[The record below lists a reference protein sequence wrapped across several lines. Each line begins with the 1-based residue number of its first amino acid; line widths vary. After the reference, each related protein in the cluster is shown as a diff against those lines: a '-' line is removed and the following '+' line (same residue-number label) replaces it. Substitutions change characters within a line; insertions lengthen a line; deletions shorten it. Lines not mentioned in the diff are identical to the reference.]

1 MRSVKAFLL
10 LLTSTL
16 CLAQSPVDRLT
27 APIESGLTVPLK
39 GNLHGGARPEF
50 DQGRVDGSMAMQA
63 VSLVFKPSP
72 AQQSALDQLL
82 AQQQDRMSPNYH
94 KWLTPAQFGD
104 RFGMSKSDLD
114 KVVSWLQSQG
124 FTVTRIAN
132 SRNEV
137 FFRGTAAQV
146 ESAFHTELHHYL
158 VNGEMHF
165 ANATEP
171 SVPAALS
178 GVALAIRNLH
188 NFEPKPRARVR
199 KVPASEVSPHF
210 TSSISGSHFL
220 APDDFAT
227 IYHVQGLYGAGIDG
241 TGQKIAVIGQSA
253 INLADV
259 QNFRKAAFP
268 LLPHKD
274 PTLLLVPSSGNST
287 TCPGDEGESDLDV
300 EWSGGVAKN
309 ASIILV
315 YEGVP
320 SGQTCSNRTNG
331 AFDALDYTV
340 NAVPQIAPIIS
351 ISYGLCENTNSAVG
365 ITQAQALSLRTLA
378 QQANTQGQTIT
389 SASGDNGAADCEDP
403 QTTSAVRGLA
413 VDIPAAIP
421 EVTGVGGNEFTGDS
435 ATCPSTG
442 CPSNTAPADPPYW
455 SGSGVGT
462 DTISSALEY
471 IPEMAWNDTLDTT
484 DNPQGFLSASGGGAS
499 IYFAKPTWQ
508 TGTGVPNDAK
518 RDVPDIAVNASPFH
532 DAYLFCSEDGQN
544 GTKVSTCTSGFRD
557 SSQALSVVG
566 GTSAGAP
573 TFAAILAL
581 VDQSLIASGFESA
594 PGLGNV
600 NPTLYQLAGSNPT
613 SFNDVTSGS
622 NNIVP
627 CTKATPNCPASG
639 QFGFSTG
646 TGYDQVT
653 GLGSVSANTLAAAW
667 AGTPNF
673 TLQPSAATFSVVAG
687 NSAQVTVTVHPLNG
701 FNAALTFTCSD
712 PASESTCVP
721 PSGATTQSSVT
732 FNLTTTAPTARLGSP
747 FSRRGSVFYALL
759 VPGLLGVLMAA
770 GQRKPTARGMR
781 LLGLI
786 VALGFST
793 LWLAACGG
801 SSSNKNPGTTKGT
814 YTVKLTATSGGA
826 NPISNSTQVTLI
838 VQ

>member
-1 MRSVKAFLL
+1 MRFVKAFLL

-50 DQGRVDGSMAMQA
+50 DQGRVDGSMEMHA

-72 AQQSALDQLL
+72 AQQSDLDQLL

-94 KWLTPAQFGD
+94 MWLTPAQFGD
-104 RFGMSKSDLD
+104 RFGMSKSDIS

-124 FTVTRIAN
+124 FTVTRIAP

-146 ESAFHTELHHYL
+146 ESAFHTELHNYL

-171 SVPAALS
+171 LVPAALS

-199 KVPASEVSPHF
+199 EVPAREASPHF
-210 TSSISGSHFL
+210 TSSITGNHFL

-227 IYHVQGLYGAGIDG
+227 IYGVQGLYVASPAIDG
-241 TGQKIAVIGQSA
+241 TGQAIAVIGQSA
-253 INLADV
+253 INLTDV
-259 QNFRKAAFP
+259 RNFRSAAG
-268 LLPHKD
+268 LPTKD
-274 PTLLLVPSSGNST
+274 PTLLQVPGSGTST
-287 TCPGDEGESDLDV
+287 VCPGDEGESDLDV

-351 ISYGLCENTNSAVG
+351 ISYGLCENTDSKIG
-365 ITQAQALSLRTLA
+365 IPQAEAMTIEGWA
-378 QQANTQGQTIT
+378 KQANSQGQTIT
-389 SASGDNGAADCEDP
+389 SASGDNGAADCEAP
-403 QTTSAVRGLA
+403 QTTSAIQGLA

-421 EVTGVGGNEFTGDS
+421 EVTGVGGTRFNEG
-435 ATCPSTG
+435 
-442 CPSNTAPADPPYW
+442 SNSSLYW
-455 SGSGVGT
+455 NPLNNANNG
-462 DTISSALEY
+462 SALSY

-484 DNPQGFLSASGGGAS
+484 DNPRGFLSASGGGAS
-499 IYFAKPTWQ
+499 IYFAKPAWQ
-508 TGTGVPNDAK
+508 VGTGVPNDSK
-518 RDVPDIAVNASPFH
+518 RDVPDVAVNASPFH
-532 DAYLFCSEDGQN
+532 DAYLFCSEDGPR

-557 SSQALSVVG
+557 SSQNLAVVG

-573 TFAAILAL
+573 TFAAVIAL
-581 VDQSLIASGFESA
+581 VDQSLIASGFKSA

-613 SFNDVTSGS
+613 SFNDVTTG

-627 CTKATPNCPASG
+627 CTKATPNCPPSG
-639 QFGFSTG
+639 QFGFSAG
-646 TGYDQVT
+646 PGYDQVA
-653 GLGSVSANTLAAAW
+653 GLGSINANTLAAAW

-673 TLQPSAATFSVVAG
+673 TLQPNAATFSVVAG
-687 NSAQVTVTVHPLNG
+687 NSAQVTVTVRPLNG
-701 FNAALTFTCSD
+701 FSSALTFTCSN
-712 PASESTCVP
+712 PASESKCEP
-721 PSGATTQSSVT
+721 PSPTTQSSVT
-732 FNLTTTAPTARLGSP
+732 FNITTTAPTARLGSP
-747 FSRRGSVFYALL
+747 FSRRSGVFYALL
-759 VPGLLGVLMAA
+759 VPGLLGILITA

-786 VALGFST
+786 VALGFSM

-801 SSSNKNPGTTKGT
+801 GSSNKNPGTTKGS
-814 YTVKLTATSGGA
+814 YTVKLSATSGGI
-826 NPISNSTQVTLI
+826 NPVSNSTQVTLI

>member
-1 MRSVKAFLL
+1 
-10 LLTSTL
+10 
-16 CLAQSPVDRLT
+16 LAQSPVDRLT

-50 DQGRVDGSMAMQA
+50 DQGRVDGSMEMHA
-63 VSLVFKPSP
+63 VSLVFRPSP
-72 AQQSALDQLL
+72 AQQSDLDQLL

-94 KWLTPAQFGD
+94 KWLTPTQFGD
-104 RFGMSKSDLD
+104 RFGMSKSDID
-114 KVVSWLQSQG
+114 KVISWLQSQG
-124 FTVTRIAN
+124 LTVTRITN

-137 FFRGTAAQV
+137 FFSGTAAQV
-146 ESAFHTELHHYL
+146 ESAFHTELHNYL

-171 SVPAALS
+171 LVPAALS
-178 GVALAIRNLH
+178 GVALAITNLH
-188 NFEPKPRARVR
+188 NFEPKPRAHVR
-199 KVPASEVSPHF
+199 EVPATEVSPHF
-210 TSSISGSHFL
+210 TSSISGDHFL

-227 IYHVQGLYGAGIDG
+227 IYDVQGLYRAGIDG
-241 TGQKIAVIGQSA
+241 TNQKIAVIGQSA
-253 INLADV
+253 ISLTDV
-259 QNFRKAAFP
+259 QNFRKAAN
-268 LLPHKD
+268 LPAKD
-274 PTLLLVPSSGNST
+274 PTPLLVPSSGSST

-300 EWSGGVAKN
+300 EWSGGIAKN

-331 AFDALDYTV
+331 AFDALNYAV
-340 NAVPQIAPIIS
+340 NTMPLIAPIIS
-351 ISYGLCENTNSAVG
+351 ISYGLCENTTSRVG
-365 ITQAQALSLRTLA
+365 ITLAQALSLQKLA
-378 QQANTQGQTIT
+378 QQANAQGQTIA

-403 QTTSAVRGLA
+403 QTRSAVRGLA

-421 EVTGVGGNEFTGDS
+421 EVTGVGGTRFNEG
-435 ATCPSTG
+435 
-442 CPSNTAPADPPYW
+442 SNSSLYW
-455 SGSGVGT
+455 IPVNNVNNG
-462 DTISSALEY
+462 SALSY

-499 IYFAKPTWQ
+499 IYFLKPTWQ
-508 TGTGVPNDAK
+508 AGTGVPKDGQ
-518 RDVPDIAVNASPFH
+518 RDVPDVAVNASPFH
-532 DAYLFCSEDGQN
+532 DPYLFCSEDGPS

-557 SSQALSVVG
+557 SNQNLAVVG

-573 TFAAILAL
+573 TFAAVIAL
-581 VDQSLIASGFESA
+581 VDQSLMASGFKSA

-613 SFNDVTSGS
+613 SFNDVPTGS

-627 CTKATPNCPASG
+627 CAKASPNCPPSG
-639 QFGFSTG
+639 QFGFSTN

-653 GLGSVSANTLAAAW
+653 GLGSVNANTLAAAW

-673 TLQPSAATFSVVAG
+673 TLQPNAATFSVVAG

-701 FNAALTFTCSD
+701 FSSALTFTCSD

-732 FNLTTTAPTARLGSP
+732 FNLTTTAPTARLASP
-747 FSRRGSVFYALL
+747 FSRRGGVFYALL
-759 VPGLLGVLMAA
+759 LPGLLGILITA
-770 GQRKPTARGMR
+770 GQRKPSARGMR

-786 VALGFST
+786 MVLGFST

-801 SSSNKNPGTTKGT
+801 SSSSNKNPGTTKGS
-814 YTVKLTATSGGA
+814 YTVKLSATSGGT

>member
-1 MRSVKAFLL
+1 MRFVKAFLL

-27 APIESGLTVPLK
+27 APIESGLTVPLR
-39 GNLHGGARPEF
+39 GNLQGGARPEF
-50 DQGRVDGSMAMQA
+50 DQGRVDGGMEMQA

-146 ESAFHTELHHYL
+146 ESAFHTELHNYL

-171 SVPAALS
+171 SVPVALS
-178 GVALAIRNLH
+178 GVTLAIRNLH

-199 KVPASEVSPHF
+199 EVPGSEVSPHF
-210 TSSISGSHFL
+210 TSSLSGDHFL
-220 APDDFAT
+220 APADFAT
-227 IYHVQGLYGAGIDG
+227 IYNLQGLYAAGIDG
-241 TGQKIAVIGQSA
+241 TGQAIAVIGQSA
-253 INLADV
+253 INLSDV
-259 QNFRKAAFP
+259 HNFRSAAG
-268 LLPHKD
+268 LPPKD
-274 PTLLLVPSSGNST
+274 PTLLLVPNKGTSA

-300 EWSGGVAKN
+300 EWSGGIAKN
-309 ASIILV
+309 ASITLV
-315 YEGVP
+315 YVGLAAGDACTAS
-320 SGQTCSNRTNG
+320 SGTTHRQFG
-331 AFDALDYTV
+331 AFDALQFAIDSNV
-340 NAVPQIAPIIS
+340 APIIGN
-351 ISYGLCENTNSAVG
+351 SYGLCEAQTGNAFSNTVQGWAK
-365 ITQAQALSLRTLA
+365 
-378 QQANTQGQTIT
+378 QANTQGQTIT

-403 QTTSAVRGLA
+403 QTITAIRGLA

-421 EVTGVGGNEFTGDS
+421 EVTGVGGTRFNEG
-435 ATCPSTG
+435 
-442 CPSNTAPADPPYW
+442 TAVYW
-455 SGSGVGT
+455 NPLNNANNG
-462 DTISSALEY
+462 SALSY

-499 IYFAKPTWQ
+499 LFFPKPVWQ
-508 TGTGVPNDAK
+508 AGTGVPNDGQ
-518 RDVPDIAVNASPFH
+518 RDVPDLAVNASPFH
-532 DAYLFCSEDGQN
+532 DPYLFCSEDGPN
-544 GTKVSTCTSGFRD
+544 GVKVSTCTSGFRD
-557 SSQALSVVG
+557 SSTHLSVVG

-573 TFAAILAL
+573 TVAAVLAL
-581 VDQSLIASGFESA
+581 VDQSLIASGFKSA

-613 SFNDVTSGS
+613 SFNDVTSG
-622 NNIVP
+622 NNVVP
-627 CTKATPNCPASG
+627 CAKATPNCPASL
-639 QFGFSTG
+639 QFGFSAG
-646 TGYDQVT
+646 PGYDQAT
-653 GLGSVSANTLAAAW
+653 GLGSLNANTLAAAW

-673 TLQPSAATFSVVAG
+673 TLQPSAATFSAAAG
-687 NSAQVTVTVHPLNG
+687 TSVQVTVTVHPLNG
-701 FNAALTFTCSD
+701 FSSALTFTCSD

-732 FNLTTTAPTARLGSP
+732 FNITTTAPTARRGSP
-747 FSRRGSVFYALL
+747 FSRRGGVFYALL
-759 VPGLLGVLMAA
+759 VPGLLGILITA
-770 GQRKPTARGMR
+770 GQRKPSARGMR

-786 VALGFST
+786 MVLGFST
-793 LWLAACGG
+793 LWLGACGG
-801 SSSNKNPGTTKGT
+801 SSSSNKNPGTTKGT
-814 YTVKLTATSGGA
+814 YTVQLSATSGGT

>member
-1 MRSVKAFLL
+1 MRFVKAFLL

-50 DQGRVDGSMAMQA
+50 DQGRVDGGMEMQT

-82 AQQQDRMSPNYH
+82 AQQQDRLSPNYH
-94 KWLTPAQFGD
+94 RWLTPVQFGN
-104 RFGMSKSDLD
+104 RFGMSKSDIG
-114 KVVSWLQSQG
+114 KVVSWLHSHG
-124 FTVTRIAN
+124 FIVTRVAP

-137 FFRGTAAQV
+137 FFSGTAAQV
-146 ESAFHTELHHYL
+146 ESAFHTEIHNYL

-178 GVALAIRNLH
+178 GVTLAIRNLH

-199 KVPASEVSPHF
+199 QVPSDEASPHF
-210 TSSISGSHFL
+210 TSHVSGNHFL

-227 IYHVQGLYGAGIDG
+227 IYDVQGLYNATPPVDG
-241 TGQKIAVIGQSA
+241 TGQTIAVIGQSA
-253 INLADV
+253 ISLTDV
-259 QNFRKAAFP
+259 HNFRSAAG
-268 LLPHKD
+268 LPPRD
-274 PTLLLVPSSGNST
+274 PTLLLVPGSGNST

-300 EWSGGVAKN
+300 EWSGGIAKN

-315 YEGVP
+315 YVGVP
-320 SGQTCSNRTNG
+320 AGQTCANRTNG
-331 AFDALDYTV
+331 AFDALTY
-340 NAVPQIAPIIS
+340 AVKMMSPLAPIIS
-351 ISYGLCENTNSAVG
+351 ISYGLCENTNSSIG
-365 ITQAQALSLRTLA
+365 ITQNDASSLQALA

-389 SASGDNGAADCEDP
+389 SASGDNGAADCEAP
-403 QTTSAVRGLA
+403 QTSSAVQGLA

-421 EVTGVGGNEFTGDS
+421 EVTGVGGTEFNGDASGTVTGTVPNTNAS
-435 ATCPSTG
+435 ATQ
-442 CPSNTAPADPPYW
+442 YW
-455 SGSGVGT
+455 SGTTNSI
-462 DTISSALEY
+462 DTVSSALSY
-471 IPEMAWNDTLDTT
+471 IPEMAWNDTLNPSN
-484 DNPQGFLSASGGGAS
+484 NPQRFLTASGGGAS
-499 IYFAKPTWQ
+499 LYFPKPAWQ
-508 TGTGVPNDAK
+508 AGTGVPNDAK
-518 RDVPDIAVNASPFH
+518 RDVPDVAMNASPFH
-532 DAYLFCSEDGQN
+532 DAYLFCSEDGPN
-544 GTKVSTCTSGFRD
+544 GTKVPSCTSGFRD
-557 SSQALSVVG
+557 PTNLSVVG

-600 NPTLYQLAGSNPT
+600 NPTLYLLAGSYPT
-613 SFNDVTSGS
+613 SFNDVTSG

-627 CTKATPNCPASG
+627 CKSTPDCPASG
-639 QFGFSTG
+639 QFGFAAG
-646 TGYDQVT
+646 PGYDQVT
-653 GLGSVSANTLAAAW
+653 GLGSVNANRLATAW
-667 AGTPNF
+667 VAPNF
-673 TLQPSAATFSVVAG
+673 TLQPNAATFSVVAG
-687 NSAQVTVTVHPLNG
+687 NSVQVTVTVHPLNG
-701 FNAALTFTCSD
+701 FNSALTFTCSD

-732 FNLTTTAPTARLGSP
+732 FNITTTAPTARLGSP
-747 FSRRGSVFYALL
+747 FSRRGSVFYAFLL
-759 VPGLLGVLMAA
+759 PGLLGILITA
-770 GQRKPTARGMR
+770 GKRKPTARGMR
-781 LLGLI
+781 LLGLV

-793 LWLAACGG
+793 MWLTACGG
-801 SSSNKNPGTTKGT
+801 SSTNKNPGTTKGT
-814 YTVKLTATSGGA
+814 YTVKLSATSSGT

>member
-1 MRSVKAFLL
+1 MRFVKAFLL

-50 DQGRVDGSMAMQA
+50 DQGRVDGSMEMHA
-63 VSLVFKPSP
+63 VALVFKPSP

-104 RFGMSKSDLD
+104 RFGMSKSDMG
-114 KVVSWLQSQG
+114 KVISWLQSQG
-124 FTVTRIAN
+124 FTVTRIAP

-137 FFRGTAAQV
+137 FFSGTAAQV
-146 ESAFHTELHHYL
+146 ESAFRTELHNYL

-171 SVPAALS
+171 LVPAALS

-188 NFEPKPRARVR
+188 NFEPKPRAHAR

-210 TSSISGSHFL
+210 TSSISGNHFL

-227 IYHVQGLYGAGIDG
+227 IYDVQGLYAGTDG

-253 INLADV
+253 INLTDV
-259 QNFRKAAFP
+259 RNFRSAAG
-268 LLPHKD
+268 LPAKD

-320 SGQTCSNRTNG
+320 SGQTCSTRSNG
-331 AFDALDYTV
+331 AFDALDYAV
-340 NAVPQIAPIIS
+340 NAVPPIAPIIS
-351 ISYGLCENTNSAVG
+351 ISYGLCENSTVG
-365 ITQAQALSLRTLA
+365 ITQAQAQSLQTLA

-403 QTTSAVRGLA
+403 QTSSAVRALA

-421 EVTGVGGNEFTGDS
+421 EVTGVGGTRFNE
-435 ATCPSTG
+435 
-442 CPSNTAPADPPYW
+442 
-455 SGSGVGT
+455 GSGVYWNPVNNANNG
-462 DTISSALEY
+462 SAVSY
-471 IPEMAWNDTLDTT
+471 IPEMAWNDTSDTT

-499 IYFAKPTWQ
+499 IYFTKPAWQ
-508 TGTGVPNDAK
+508 AGAGVPNDGQ
-518 RDVPDIAVNASPFH
+518 RDVPDIALNASPFH
-532 DAYLFCSEDGQN
+532 DAYLFCSEDGPS
-544 GTKVSTCTSGFRD
+544 GTKVSSCTSGFRD
-557 SSQALSVVG
+557 GSQNLSVVG

-600 NPTLYQLAGSNPT
+600 NPTLYHLAGSDPT
-613 SFNDVTSGS
+613 SFNDVTSGT
-622 NNIVP
+622 NIVP
-627 CTKATPNCPASG
+627 CAKTNPNCPSSG

-653 GLGSVSANTLAAAW
+653 GLGSVKANTLAAAW

-673 TLQPSAATFSVVAG
+673 TLQPNAATFSVVAG
-687 NSAQVTVTVHPLNG
+687 NSVPVTVTVHPLNG
-701 FNAALTFTCSD
+701 FNSALTFTCSD

-732 FNLTTTAPTARLGSP
+732 FNITTTAPTARLGSP
-747 FSRRGSVFYALL
+747 FSRRGGVFYALL
-759 VPGLLGVLMAA
+759 LPGLLGILITA
-770 GQRKPTARGMR
+770 GRRRPSARGMW

-786 VALGFST
+786 MVLSFST
-793 LWLAACGG
+793 LWLVACGG

-814 YTVKLTATSGGA
+814 YTVKLSATSGGT

>member
-146 ESAFHTELHHYL
+146 ESAFHTELHNYL

-171 SVPAALS
+171 SVPVALS
-178 GVALAIRNLH
+178 GVTLAIRNLH

-199 KVPASEVSPHF
+199 EVPGSEVSPHF
-210 TSSISGSHFL
+210 TSSISGDHFL

-227 IYHVQGLYGAGIDG
+227 IYNLQGLYAAGIDG
-241 TGQKIAVIGQSA
+241 KGQAIAVIGQSA
-253 INLADV
+253 INLSDV
-259 QNFRKAAFP
+259 GNFRSAAG
-268 LLPHKD
+268 LPPKD
-274 PTLLLVPSSGNST
+274 PTLLLVPNKGTSA

-300 EWSGGVAKN
+300 EWSGGIAKN
-309 ASIILV
+309 ASITLV
-315 YEGVP
+315 YVGLAAGDACTAS
-320 SGQTCSNRTNG
+320 SGTTHRQFG
-331 AFDALDYTV
+331 AFDALQFAIDSNV
-340 NAVPQIAPIIS
+340 APIIGN
-351 ISYGLCENTNSAVG
+351 SYGLCEAQTGNAFSNTVQGWAK
-365 ITQAQALSLRTLA
+365 
-378 QQANTQGQTIT
+378 QANTQGQTIT

-403 QTTSAVRGLA
+403 QTITAIRGLA

-421 EVTGVGGNEFTGDS
+421 EVTGVGGTRFNEGTGV
-435 ATCPSTG
+435 
-442 CPSNTAPADPPYW
+442 YW
-455 SGSGVGT
+455 NPLNNANNG
-462 DTISSALEY
+462 SALSY

-499 IYFAKPTWQ
+499 LFFPKPAWQ
-508 TGTGVPNDAK
+508 AGTGVPNDGQ
-518 RDVPDIAVNASPFH
+518 RDVPDVALNASPFH
-532 DAYLFCSEDGQN
+532 DPYLFCSEDGPN
-544 GTKVSTCTSGFRD
+544 GVKVSTCTSGFRD
-557 SSQALSVVG
+557 SSMNLSVVG

-573 TFAAILAL
+573 TVAAVLAL
-581 VDQSLIASGFESA
+581 VDQSLIASGFKSA

-613 SFNDVTSGS
+613 SFNDVTSG
-622 NNIVP
+622 NNVVP
-627 CTKATPNCPASG
+627 CAKATPNCPASL
-639 QFGFSTG
+639 QFGFSAG
-646 TGYDQVT
+646 PGYDQAT
-653 GLGSVSANTLAAAW
+653 GLGSLNANTLAAAW

-687 NSAQVTVTVHPLNG
+687 NSAQVTVTVHSLNG
-701 FNAALTFTCSD
+701 FNSALTFTCSD

-747 FSRRGSVFYALL
+747 FRRRGSVFYALL

-770 GQRKPTARGMR
+770 GQRKPSARGMR

-801 SSSNKNPGTTKGT
+801 SSSSTKNPGTTKGT